1 MLKYVI
7 KRELQHYLYSL
18 VFQISFLLITA
29 VFIVG
34 SIAFLKSHDAKIQEY
49 SKYNVEFIN
58 ELKNTAE
65 SNASNL
71 AVRRQTFVSKPRGNG
86 FIADCKEK
94 YLPNNFIH
102 SAYNVFGFEVRSGS
116 VNPFLNNFQELNW
129 SFIVSLIMSFI
140 VLLLTFD
147 TISGEK
153 ESKTLAITLSNTIS
167 RGTLLW
173 GKYISVIIV
182 TMLMLIIGIV
192 LSILI
197 IIISNKVAFSFISV
211 IEILYFILL
220 SFFFISLI
228 SAFGILSSVIVR
240 KSNVSLLIALTFWL
254 IFVVIIPNSSM
265 FWAKNIFFI
274 EHSDDINE
282 KVSKARDDINR
293 NAPEGSWASSSNNPF
308 LPEHELRAANQT
320 NLMNSEMNI
329 RNVYYQDMFRQLEQ
343 TRVLT
348 MISPVTLFE
357 YMNEAV
363 VGGGYLRFQKAWK
376 DLHSFQPQFL
386 QFFKELD
393 ANDPDSPHWYNPRE
407 DYSTTKKPVSFEQ
420 VPLFEE
426 KIISLEERFSFILK
440 YLLIIVIYTAVIFFS
455 TFVIFVRYDVR

>member
-34 SIAFLKSHDAKIQEY
+34 TIAFLKSYDSKIQEY
-49 SKYNVEFIN
+49 SKYNVEFTN

-71 AVRRQTFVSKPRGNG
+71 AVRRQTFVSMPRRNG

-102 SAYNVFGFEVRSGS
+102 SAYNVFGFKVRSGS

-167 RGTLLW
+167 RGTLLL

-182 TMLMLIIGIV
+182 TMLMLVTGII

-197 IIISNKVAFSFISV
+197 AIISNKVAFSFINV
-211 IEILYFILL
+211 IEILCFILL

-254 IFVVIIPNSSM
+254 IFVVVIPNSSM
-265 FWAKNIFFI
+265 FWAKNIFSI
-274 EHSDDINE
+274 EHADAINE
-282 KVSKARDDINR
+282 KVSKAREDINR
-293 NAPEGSWASSSNNPF
+293 NAPEGSWFSSNGNPF
-308 LPEHELRAANQT
+308 LPEHKLRADNQT

-329 RNVYYQDMFRQLEQ
+329 RNAYYQDMFRQLEQ
-343 TRVLT
+343 TRLLT
-348 MISPVTLFE
+348 MISPVSLFE

-363 VGGGYLRFQKAWK
+363 VGGGYLRFQKVWE

-386 QFFKELD
+386 QFFKEL
-393 ANDPDSPHWYNPRE
+393 NWMP
-407 DYSTTKKPVSFEQ
+407 TTRT
-420 VPLFEE
+420 VPIGIILL
-426 KIISLEERFSFILK
+426 KIIPRLKNLLVLNKYHFSRRK
-440 YLLIIVIYTAVIFFS
+440 
-455 TFVIFVRYDVR
+455 